1 MKEAQTHLFDRHE
14 VVTEWEKVFAN
25 DMTKRSEYQTHEHTH
40 THTIHTTQHQTN
52 YVINKRIDN
61 R

>member
-25 DMTKRSEYQTHEHTH
+25 DMTKTRLILKIYKQLLQLN
-40 THTIHTTQHQTN
+40 IK
-52 YVINKRIDN
+52 NKQPA
-61 R
+61 